1 MRNIEADRNQ
11 LIRKLKSV
19 KDPRERD
26 RIIWALAGQE
36 QKSFDDTNPT
46 PAAQTGKTTPGKPM
60 DLRNFPKITI
70 DPKLII
76 GFVVPGFFTI
86 FGIAYI
92 AQSILNYL
100 ATRRIDQEIPRLIT
114 GGIFVIIGLAS
125 FLKAIK
131 IKELLN
137 EGKGA
142 PSQRDQT
149 KRDGMAS
156 R

>member
-1 MRNIEADRNQ
+1 MRNIETDRNQ

-26 RIIWALAGQE
+26 RIIWALAGHE
-36 QKSFDDTNPT
+36 QKSSDDTT
-46 PAAQTGKTTPGKPM
+46 PAAQPGKMTPGKPM

-70 DPKLII
+70 DPKRML
-76 GFVVPGFFTI
+76 GFVVPGFFMI

-142 PSQRDQT
+142 PPQRDQT

>member
-1 MRNIEADRNQ
+1 MRNIEADRKQ
-11 LIRKLKSV
+11 LIKKLKSV

-26 RIIWALAGQE
+26 RIIWALAGHE
-36 QKSFDDTNPT
+36 QKSLDDAT
-46 PAAQTGKTTPGKPM
+46 PAVQPGKTTPGKPM
-60 DLRNFPKITI
+60 DLRNLPKITI
-70 DPKLII
+70 DPKRML
-76 GFVVPGFFTI
+76 GLVVPGFFTI

-100 ATRRIDQEIPRLIT
+100 ATRRIEPEIPRLIT
-114 GGIFVIIGLAS
+114 GGIFVIIGLAG

-137 EGKGA
+137 EGKRT
-142 PSQRDQT
+142 PSQRDPT

>member
-1 MRNIEADRNQ
+1 MQNIEADRKQ
-11 LIRKLKSV
+11 LIKKLKSV

-36 QKSFDDTNPT
+36 QKSFDDTT
-46 PAAQTGKTTPGKPM
+46 PAVQPGKMTPGKPM

-70 DPKLII
+70 DPKRML
-76 GFVVPGFFTI
+76 GFVVPGFFMI

-92 AQSILNYL
+92 AQSIMNYL

-142 PSQRDQT
+142 PSMRDQT
-149 KRDGMAS
+149 KRDGKAS

>member
-1 MRNIEADRNQ
+1 MRNIEADRKQ
-11 LIRKLKSV
+11 LIKKLKSV

-26 RIIWALAGQE
+26 RIIWALAGHE
-36 QKSFDDTNPT
+36 QKSSDDTT
-46 PAAQTGKTTPGKPM
+46 PAAQPGKTTPGKPM
-60 DLRNFPKITI
+60 DLRNLSKITI
-70 DPKLII
+70 DPKRML

-100 ATRRIDQEIPRLIT
+100 ATRQIDPEIPRLIT
-114 GGIFVIIGLAS
+114 GGIFVIIGLTS
-125 FLKAIK
+125 FLKATK

-142 PSQRDQT
+142 PSMRDQT

>member
-1 MRNIEADRNQ
+1 MHNIEADRKQ
-11 LIRKLKSV
+11 LIKKLKSV

-26 RIIWALAGQE
+26 RIIWALAGHE
-36 QKSFDDTNPT
+36 QKSSDDTT
-46 PAAQTGKTTPGKPM
+46 PAAQPGKMTPGKPM

-70 DPKLII
+70 DPKRML
-76 GFVVPGFFTI
+76 GFVVPGFFMI

-92 AQSILNYL
+92 AQSIMNYL

>member
-1 MRNIEADRNQ
+1 
-11 LIRKLKSV
+11 
-19 KDPRERD
+19 
-26 RIIWALAGQE
+26 
-36 QKSFDDTNPT
+36 
-46 PAAQTGKTTPGKPM
+46 M
-60 DLRNFPKITI
+60 DLRNLPKITI
-70 DPKLII
+70 DPKRML
-76 GFVVPGFFTI
+76 GLVVPGFFTI

-100 ATRRIDQEIPRLIT
+100 ATRRIEPEIPRLIT
-114 GGIFVIIGLAS
+114 GGIFVIIGLAG

-137 EGKGA
+137 EGKRT
-142 PSQRDQT
+142 PSQRDPT

>member
-1 MRNIEADRNQ
+1 MMRNSEADRKQ
-11 LIRKLKSV
+11 LIKKLKSV

-26 RIIWALAGQE
+26 RIIWALAGHE
-36 QKSFDDTNPT
+36 QKPLDDTT
-46 PAAQTGKTTPGKPM
+46 PAVQPGKMTPGKPM
-60 DLRNFPKITI
+60 DLRNLPKITI
-70 DPKLII
+70 DPKRMI

-100 ATRRIDQEIPRLIT
+100 ATRRIETEIPRLIT
-114 GGIFVIIGLAS
+114 GGIFVIIGLAGL
-125 FLKAIK
+125 LKAIK
-131 IKELLN
+131 IKERLN
-137 EGKGA
+137 EGKRA
-142 PSQRDQT
+142 PSQRDQM

>member
-1 MRNIEADRNQ
+1 MRNIEADRKQ
-11 LIRKLKSV
+11 LIKKLKSV

-46 PAAQTGKTTPGKPM
+46 PAAQTGKMTPGKPM
-60 DLRNFPKITI
+60 DLRNLPKIII
-70 DPKLII
+70 DPKRML
-76 GFVVPGFFTI
+76 GFVVPGFFMI

-92 AQSILNYL
+92 AQSIMNYL

-142 PSQRDQT
+142 PPQRDQT

>member
-1 MRNIEADRNQ
+1 MRNIEADRKQ
-11 LIRKLKSV
+11 LIKKLKSV

-26 RIIWALAGQE
+26 RIIWALAGHE
-36 QKSFDDTNPT
+36 QKSSDDTT
-46 PAAQTGKTTPGKPM
+46 PAAQPGKMTPGKPM

-70 DPKLII
+70 DPKRML
-76 GFVVPGFFTI
+76 GFVVPGFFMI

-92 AQSILNYL
+92 AQSIMNYL

-142 PSQRDQT
+142 PPQRDQT

>member
-1 MRNIEADRNQ
+1 MHNIEADRKQ
-11 LIRKLKSV
+11 LIKKLKSV

-26 RIIWALAGQE
+26 RIIWALAGHE
-36 QKSFDDTNPT
+36 QKSSDDTT
-46 PAAQTGKTTPGKPM
+46 PAAQPGKMTPGKPM

-70 DPKLII
+70 DPKRML
-76 GFVVPGFFTI
+76 GFVVPGFFMI

-92 AQSILNYL
+92 AQSIMNYL

-137 EGKGA
+137 EGKRT
-142 PSQRDQT
+142 PSQRDPT

>member
-1 MRNIEADRNQ
+1 
-11 LIRKLKSV
+11 
-19 KDPRERD
+19 
-26 RIIWALAGQE
+26 
-36 QKSFDDTNPT
+36 
-46 PAAQTGKTTPGKPM
+46 M

-70 DPKLII
+70 DPKRML
-76 GFVVPGFFTI
+76 GFVVPGFFMI

-92 AQSILNYL
+92 AQSIMNYL

-142 PSQRDQT
+142 PPQRDQT

>member
-1 MRNIEADRNQ
+1 MHNIEADRKQ
-11 LIRKLKSV
+11 LIKKLKSV

-36 QKSFDDTNPT
+36 KKSLDDTM
-46 PAAQTGKTTPGKPM
+46 PAVQPGKTTPGNPM
-60 DLRNFPKITI
+60 DLRNLPKITI
-70 DPKLII
+70 DPKRMI

>member
-1 MRNIEADRNQ
+1 MQNIEADRKQ
-11 LIRKLKSV
+11 LIKKLKSV

-26 RIIWALAGQE
+26 RIIWALAGHE
-36 QKSFDDTNPT
+36 QKSSDDTT
-46 PAAQTGKTTPGKPM
+46 PAAQPGKMTPGKPM

-70 DPKLII
+70 DPKRML
-76 GFVVPGFFTI
+76 GFVVPGFFMI

-92 AQSILNYL
+92 AQSIMNYL

>member
-1 MRNIEADRNQ
+1 MQNIEADRKQ
-11 LIRKLKSV
+11 LIKKLKSV

-26 RIIWALAGQE
+26 RIIWALAGHE
-36 QKSFDDTNPT
+36 QKSSDDTT
-46 PAAQTGKTTPGKPM
+46 PAVQPGKMTPGKPM

-70 DPKLII
+70 DPKRML
-76 GFVVPGFFTI
+76 GFVLPGFFMI

-92 AQSILNYL
+92 AQSIMNYL

-142 PSQRDQT
+142 PPQRDQT

>member
-1 MRNIEADRNQ
+1 MRNSEADRKQ
-11 LIRKLKSV
+11 LIKKLKSV

-26 RIIWALAGQE
+26 RIIWALAGHE
-36 QKSFDDTNPT
+36 QKSSDDTT
-46 PAAQTGKTTPGKPM
+46 PAVQPGKTTPGNPM
-60 DLRNFPKITI
+60 DLRNLPKITI
-70 DPKLII
+70 DPKRII

-92 AQSILNYL
+92 VQSILNYL
-100 ATRRIDQEIPRLIT
+100 GSGQIEQEIPRLIT
-114 GGIFVIIGLAS
+114 GAIFVIIGLAG
-125 FLKAIK
+125 FMKAIK

-137 EGKGA
+137 EGKGT
-142 PSQRDQT
+142 PSQRDPT

>member
-1 MRNIEADRNQ
+1 MHNIEADRKQ
-11 LIRKLKSV
+11 LIKKLKSV

-26 RIIWALAGQE
+26 RIIWALAGHE
-36 QKSFDDTNPT
+36 QKSSDDTT
-46 PAAQTGKTTPGKPM
+46 PAAQPGKMTPGKPM

-70 DPKLII
+70 DPKRML
-76 GFVVPGFFTI
+76 GFVVPGFFMI

-92 AQSILNYL
+92 AQSIMNYL

-142 PSQRDQT
+142 PAMRDQT